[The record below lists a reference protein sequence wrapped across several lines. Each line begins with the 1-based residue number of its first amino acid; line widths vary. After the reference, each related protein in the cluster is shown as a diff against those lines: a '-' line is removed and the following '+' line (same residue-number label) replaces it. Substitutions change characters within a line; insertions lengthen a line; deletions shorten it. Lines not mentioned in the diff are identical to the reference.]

1 MGMSA
6 AFAQESMPDD
16 GVDDDAALGSAY
28 HNTRDDLSEV
38 SMDDSVLGDGD
49 DGDDCWVMVMMAML
63 GDGDEEGGRR
73 QCCLG
78 MTFRNSDGKGGGY
91 PFFFRIARKIW
102 ENPISLGAFTQSNSP
117 LAGGV
122 VKLLMHEALRY

>member
-1 MGMSA
+1 MKAATRQAPPLPPPAKKPDVVHAPKAAYDTAELAPPSDFKPLLMGMSA

-49 DGDDCWVMVMMAML
+49 
-63 GDGDEEGGRR
+63 EEGGRR
-73 QCCLG
+73 QCGLG
-78 MTFRNSDGKGGGY
+78 MTFRNPDGKGGEY
-91 PFFFRIARKIW
+91 LFFFRMARKI
-102 ENPISLGAFTQSNSP
+102 
-117 LAGGV
+117 
-122 VKLLMHEALRY
+122 